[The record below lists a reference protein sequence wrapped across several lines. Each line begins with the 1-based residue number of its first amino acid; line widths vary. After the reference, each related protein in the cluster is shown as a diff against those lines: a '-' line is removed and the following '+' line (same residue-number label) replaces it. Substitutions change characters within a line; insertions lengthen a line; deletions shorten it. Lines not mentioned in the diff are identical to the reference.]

1 MSLLKLMLKC
11 PKLKIN
17 VPICSSGKT
26 QVTLEASLNRCGSR
40 NFLFVGRGGV
50 QTLVCGKLLLPP
62 TSHRCTLF
70 LGPLLCIWILL
81 VKDAPLEH
89 PPLVIVQISSMSRSW
104 CKCMSA
110 SPDNRSSEIWVD
122 SSQAREGQKQLHFL
136 TSVEL
141 SLVAKCN
148 VHFLK
153 KISQWKSVKY
163 QSQTSARS
171 DRGLQTPWTL
181 PLDPQLLKR
190 TMIKK
195 ITCWQNI
202 IMLNFNPIFF
212 VAKVLFEWSFSRKSS
227 EYPEYL

>member
-1 MSLLKLMLKC
+1 M
-11 PKLKIN
+11 
-17 VPICSSGKT
+17 PICSSGKT

-40 NFLFVGRGGV
+40 NFLFVGRGVG
-50 QTLVCGKLLLPP
+50 GGGSKLWFVANYFSPTPPP

-110 SPDNRSSEIWVD
+110 SPDSRSSEIWLD

-181 PLDPQLLKR
+181 PLDPPLLKR

-195 ITCWQNI
+195 NH
-202 IMLNFNPIFF
+202 LL
-212 VAKVLFEWSFSRKSS
+212 AKYHHAEF
-227 EYPEYL
+227 